1 MIPAQTQ
8 RSVETSPVAASA
20 SFGISQ
26 NDVAHILTMLRDTLY
41 SDRVLAV
48 LREYAANAWDVHREV
63 GKGDVPI
70 RVTLPTLESP
80 TLEIRDFGSGI
91 SREDMLGRF
100 LLAGASTKRGSNLAV
115 GTLGIGRLSGFA
127 YGDSFVVESRHGGVC
142 STYVAVI
149 DASERGRI
157 DLLDEQPATDTGL
170 AIRLSVRASDIE
182 EFRQKAAR
190 LFAYM
195 QPRPTIN
202 VELPSMGERVGDGVL
217 LEEGGWSAVMG
228 CVSYP
233 IDLSQIGAARFV
245 YDLAGVLY
253 FDIGELHFSASREA
267 LKYTDQ
273 TKRALKDKLG
283 TFIDEYVRH
292 QLAAIESQAT
302 SPWDRLLRLQ
312 SLRRF
317 DLPWLKL
324 ATTAPEWIELPDFSS
339 FMLSLRDGKKKYKAA
354 KLSVHPSSRFVV
366 RDDKRALSG
375 FRFTLADYI
384 ATPEGAHSVEEVE
397 AEIAG
402 VVSSLG
408 IAGIPIVRTSA
419 MPWTAPP
426 RRVRSS
432 VRSSVRSNTP
442 RGRAFRLRPPN
453 TIYYA
458 PYSRFWE
465 PVRREPEEGD
475 VYVLLDSFR
484 CGDFYTKY
492 HNDADICS
500 ALKLGP
506 MPAIYGYKVGHGP
519 KVGLNYDAW
528 RQAFLAS
535 SLKRPEVQE
544 KLAQLS
550 LANEP
555 APGTIELDRIEQRLG
570 PEHAVSRFCRRLCEA
585 NKMPFAVKQALHDLL
600 RQTGGKV
607 PQVDKPALGRYP
619 LLAVEGIAKLWGD
632 NAATWLDY
640 VAGKKRAK

>member
-1 MIPAQTQ
+1 MVPTLTQ

-170 AIRLSVRASDIE
+170 AIRLSVRASDIG
-182 EFRQKAAR
+182 EFRQKAER

-195 QPRPTIN
+195 QPRPAIN
-202 VELPSMGERVGDGVL
+202 VELPKMGERVGDGVL
-217 LEEGGWSAVMG
+217 LEYGGWSAVMG

-253 FDIGELHFSASREA
+253 FDIGALQFSASREA

-273 TKRALKDKLG
+273 TKRALKDKLS
-283 TFIDEYVRH
+283 TFLDEYVR
-292 QLAAIESQAT
+292 QQVVAIESSAT
-302 SPWDRLLRLQ
+302 SSWDRLLRLQ

-324 ATTAPEWIELPDFSS
+324 NTVAPTAIELPDFSS
-339 FMLSLRDGKKKYKAA
+339 FALSIRDGKKKYKAT
-354 KLSVHPSSRFVV
+354 KLNVHPTSRFVI

-375 FRFTLADYI
+375 FRFTLGDYI
-384 ATPEGAHSVEEVE
+384 ATPEGESTVEDVE
-397 AEIAG
+397 AEIACVVASLKIEG
-402 VVSSLG
+402 VPL
-408 IAGIPIVRTSA
+408 VRTSA

-426 RRVRSS
+426 RRARSGM
-432 VRSSVRSNTP
+432 RSNTP
-442 RGRAFRLRPPN
+442 RGRAFKLRPLE
-453 TIYYA
+453 YFSL
-458 PYSRFWE
+458 PYSRYWE
-465 PVRREPEEGD
+465 PVRRDAEESD
-475 VYVLLDSFR
+475 VYVLMDSFR
-484 CGDFYTKY
+484 CGDFYAKY
-492 HNDADICS
+492 QNDAAICT

-506 MPAIYGYKVGHGP
+506 MPTVYGYKVGHGP
-519 KVGLNYDAW
+519 KVGQQYDAW
-528 RQAFLAS
+528 RKLFLAS
-535 SLKRPEVQE
+535 LLKRPEIQE
-544 KLAQLS
+544 KLAQLAYAS
-550 LANEP
+550 ED
-555 APGTIELDRIEQRLG
+555 APILPVLETIEQRIG
-570 PEHAVSRFCRRLCEA
+570 AEHPVARICRRLYEA
-585 NKMPFAVKQALHDLL
+585 SKMPPKVKNALRDLL
-600 RQTGGKV
+600 MQTEGKL
-607 PQVDKPALGRYP
+607 PPTDKSALRRYP
-619 LLAVEGIAKLWGD
+619 LLAAEGIAKLWGD